1 MKVIALILID
11 PRHGRL
17 GHAAR
22 LDADLAGK
30 TVLQHTI
37 DRAADVAGIDEL
49 VLAVHDPDHDGGSVD
64 AARLPCVMP
73 THLKH
78 AVTGWSL
85 QGADEH
91 AQADMIAAAR
101 KWSLA
106 AWRGGIA
113 GMAAVDELLPAAPI
127 ARLLKE
133 RNADAALVV
142 RGDWCCFD
150 PQLAAEQV
158 KVYRSAPES
167 LKLVFTQTPPGLS
180 GLVADRSVF
189 DDLAEHRTTVA
200 RLLCYNPDKPALD
213 PISRDVCVAVP
224 ASVRDRHRRFIF
236 DTPRAISHLREIA
249 DRLGHRFEGA
259 GAAALSDAS
268 LALDTENPH
277 RQLDLLPQQFTIE
290 LTPKRQA
297 TGPIIPQHHLAP
309 GAIQRG
315 AMDTALAIDI
325 VQQLGEQG
333 DAAILLGGLGDALL
347 HDDWLRIT
355 EVARDAG
362 VMGIGIETDL
372 LCDADTTAQLRAAP
386 VDAVSVRINADTAA
400 VYEQLM
406 GLEGYKTVLDNLQAL
421 YQPGGRFD
429 RNPRSET
436 GVQQSTKRERVTPGG
451 GDAAWVVPR
460 LVKVADN
467 LKDMET
473 FFERWTR
480 LAGWPVID
488 RFETGNGLIP
498 DLGPVPMRPP
508 RGPGHTPPAHRHKR
522 RLTILSD
529 GSTAL
534 CNQDWLGRA
543 TIGNAADAPL
553 LDLWRSAADRLA
565 NTHESAEHLCPDC
578 QDWLAVLACAAE
590 HVAV

>member
-1 MKVIALILID
+1 MKIIALILID
-11 PRHGRL
+11 TAQGRL

-22 LDADLAGK
+22 LDAELAGK
-30 TVLQHTI
+30 TVLQHTV
-37 DRAADVAGIDEL
+37 DRAAEVAGIDEV
-49 VLAVHDPDHDGGSVD
+49 VLAVRDAEGGGGAVD
-64 AARLPCVMP
+64 AARLPCALP
-73 THLKH
+73 THLKCC
-78 AVTGWSL
+78 VTGWSL
-85 QGADEH
+85 QGTDEH

-127 ARLLKE
+127 ARLLDE
-133 RNADAALVV
+133 RQADAALVV

-150 PQLAAEQV
+150 PALASEQV

-167 LKLVFTQTPPGLS
+167 LKLVFTQAPAGLS

-224 ASVRDRHRRFIF
+224 ASVRDRHRRLIY
-236 DTPRAISHLREIA
+236 DTPRAAAHLRDLA
-249 DRLGHRFEGA
+249 DRLGHRFDSA
-259 GAAALSDAS
+259 DAQAITDTS
-268 LALDTENPH
+268 LALDTDNPR
-277 RQLDLLPQQFTIE
+277 RQLDTLPQQFTIE
-290 LTPKRQA
+290 LTPQRTA
-297 TGPIIPQHHLAP
+297 TGPITAQHHLPP
-309 GAIQRG
+309 GAIERG
-315 AMDTALAIDI
+315 SMDTALAIDL

-347 HDDWLRIT
+347 HDDWLRIA
-355 EVARDAG
+355 EAAREAG

-372 LCDADTTAQLRAAP
+372 LCDTETVAKLRAAP

-406 GLEGYKTVLDNLQAL
+406 GIDGYKTVLDNLQAL
-421 YQPGGRFD
+421 YQTGGRFD
-429 RNPRSET
+429 RNSRGT
-436 GVQQSTKRERVTPGG
+436 GGSTTGG
-451 GDAAWVVPR
+451 WVVPR

-480 LAGWPVID
+480 LAGWAVID

-498 DLGPVPMRPP
+498 DLGPVPMHPP
-508 RGPGHTPPAHRHKR
+508 RGPGYAPPAHRHKR
-522 RLTILSD
+522 RLTVLSD
-529 GSTAL
+529 GRVTL

-543 TIGNAADAPL
+543 TIGTVADTPL
-553 LDLWRSAADRLA
+553 IDLWHGAAERGAWLLE
-565 NTHESAEHLCPDC
+565 NPEHERALCPSC
-578 QDWLAVLACAAE
+578 QDWLAVQADTPQHAA
-590 HVAV
+590 V

>member
-1 MKVIALILID
+1 MKTIALILID

-22 LDADLAGK
+22 LDDELAGK

-37 DRAADVAGIDEL
+37 DRAASVAGVDEL
-49 VLAVHDPDHDGGSVD
+49 VLAVRDDSGAVD
-64 AARLPCVMP
+64 AAGLPCEMP
-73 THLKH
+73 THVKH
-78 AVTGWSL
+78 YVTRYSL
-85 QGADEH
+85 RNADEQ
-91 AQADMIAAAR
+91 AQYGQIAAAR

-127 ARLLKE
+127 ARLLDE
-133 RNADAALVV
+133 RQADAALVV

-150 PQLAAEQV
+150 PTLAAEQV

-167 LKLVFTQTPPGLS
+167 LKLVFTQAPAGLT

-224 ASVRDRHRRFIF
+224 ASVRDRHRRLIF
-236 DTPRAISHLREIA
+236 DTPRAAAHLRDLA
-249 DRLGHRFEGA
+249 DRLGYGFDTA
-259 GAAALSDAS
+259 DAQAITDAS
-268 LALDTENPH
+268 LALDTEYPE
-277 RQLDLLPQQFTIE
+277 RQLDTLPQQFTIE
-290 LTPKRQA
+290 LTPHRPA
-297 TGPIIPQHHLAP
+297 NGPITPQHHLEP
-309 GAIQRG
+309 GTIARG
-315 AMDTALAIDI
+315 PMDTALAIDI

-347 HDDWLRIT
+347 HDDWLRIA
-355 EVARDAG
+355 EAARDAG

-372 LCDADTTAQLRAAP
+372 LCDAQTAAQLRAAP

-406 GLEGYKTVLDNLQAL
+406 GLDGYKTVLDNLQAL

-429 RNPRSET
+429 RNPRGT
-436 GVQQSTKRERVTPGG
+436 GGSTTAG
-451 GDAAWVVPR
+451 WVVPR

-480 LAGWPVID
+480 LAGWAVVD

-498 DLGPVPMRPP
+498 DLGPVPMHPP
-508 RGPGHTPPAHRHKR
+508 RGPGHKPPAHRHKR
-522 RLTILSD
+522 RLTVLSD
-529 GSTAL
+529 GGVTL

-543 TIGNAADAPL
+543 SIGSAANTPL
-553 LDLWRSAADRLA
+553 IELWRSAGERGTELLE
-565 NTHESAEHLCPDC
+565 NPEHERALCPSC
-578 QDWLAVLACAAE
+578 QDWLAVQTDTTQHAA
-590 HVAV
+590 V